1 MAETCPIPPV
11 ASSLESYILPRPT
24 VSSIRQ
30 SLHSHLERQL
40 RLENSQTLSLANLT
54 DPPLTQTLPEPP
66 ASVTGVRRAYWRAL
80 RAHQVARERYEGLRA
95 ELDVVGGGRGEGEVG
110 GEREGAGRE
119 LLPVVRAR
127 EARRKLGAVERALE
141 AVERQGNGVL
151 GMKIDEIVRK
161 AVGEVPAL
169 PGQRGGMGGGG
180 GGREDGEMRLVE
192 LKKAVL
198 GAKATIQRCSSEEPG
213 SRVPAKGDPELFALQ
228 RARNELIGWIEKQLA
243 LIGDAQADG
252 EKTPS
257 PEKNAVE
264 NGHVVSNEEIA
275 QLYERY
281 LAARRTLLDTV
292 QTPQDISPFA
302 PASDSTRPTGSLQDA
317 ETTASSATTV
327 LPFIEPLLATKDE
340 EQNLIHQAAYVR
352 RQLTA
357 AEAGSERLMRR
368 FADES
373 HLVHPGASRGR
384 DWALAAEEA
393 SETTKEFVLA
403 RAAAGATASKEAEG
417 TLRKVEGAPEGLERL
432 AGQA

>member
-1 MAETCPIPPV
+1 
-11 ASSLESYILPRPT
+11 
-24 VSSIRQ
+24 
-30 SLHSHLERQL
+30 
-40 RLENSQTLSLANLT
+40 
-54 DPPLTQTLPEPP
+54 
-66 ASVTGVRRAYWRAL
+66 
-80 RAHQVARERYEGLRA
+80 
-95 ELDVVGGGRGEGEVG
+95 
-110 GEREGAGRE
+110 
-119 LLPVVRAR
+119 
-127 EARRKLGAVERALE
+127 
-141 AVERQGNGVL
+141 
-151 GMKIDEIVRK
+151 
-161 AVGEVPAL
+161 
-169 PGQRGGMGGGG
+169 MGGGG
-180 GGREDGEMRLVE
+180 GGREEGEMRLVE

-198 GAKATIQRCSSEEPG
+198 GAQATIQKCSSEEAG
-213 SRVPAKGDPELFALQ
+213 SRVTTKGDPELYALQ
-228 RARNELIGWIEKQLA
+228 QARNELIGWIEKQLA

-252 EKTPS
+252 EETPS
-257 PEKNAVE
+257 PEKNGVE

-302 PASDSTRPTGSLQDA
+302 PVPDSTRPTRSPQDA

-417 TLRKVEGAPEGLERL
+417 TLWKVEGAPEGLERL